1 MKWKV
6 CGKYQPCRKFIEN
19 KLTVEITMSSVKTQA
34 ATFGTKFGV
43 NEHGKALR
51 KQQSLGL
58 RMKKLFPNE
67 DIIVEYFALNYR
79 TDFTFKAHMLAV
91 EIDEKEH
98 ADRD

>member
-1 MKWKV
+1 MPPHPLTNFDIQ
-6 CGKYQPCRKFIEN
+6 KYYQNEARFN
-19 KLTVEITMSSVKTQA
+19 GTL
-34 ATFGTKFGV
+34 GTKFGV
-43 NEHGKALR
+43 NQHGKALR

-79 TDFTFKAHMLAV
+79 TDFTFKRHMLAV